1 MKIEGRRQQIR
12 AALEQGA
19 DAASLKKLMDTT
31 GATAADVKS
40 VLDELGDKFASDKR
54 STVEKLLGFTGETPT
69 LTGAEGPASGRR
81 VHDVRAEKKKPWWSG
96 LANPGAPI
104 HPEPARDV
112 DVHGERFSK
121 DDVTSLLRSIGR

>member
-12 AALEQGA
+12 TALEQGA
-19 DAASLKKLMDTT
+19 DAASLKKLMETT
-31 GATAADVKS
+31 GATAAEVKS

-54 STVEKLLGFTGETPT
+54 SAVEKLLGFSHETT

-96 LANPGAPI
+96 LANTGTPL

-112 DVHGERFSK
+112 DVHGEKFSK
-121 DDVTSLLRSIGR
+121 DAVTSMLRSIGR